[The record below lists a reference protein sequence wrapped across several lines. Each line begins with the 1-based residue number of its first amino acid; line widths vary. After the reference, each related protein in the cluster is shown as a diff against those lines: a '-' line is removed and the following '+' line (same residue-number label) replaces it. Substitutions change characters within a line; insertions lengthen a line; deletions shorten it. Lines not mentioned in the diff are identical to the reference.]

1 MTTSSNATTLN
12 ASAYAGQTHSSQART
27 QTRAASASSDA
38 ARVHVDHPHLAM
50 MGLYLGGFI
59 GMFSESALNI
69 ALPQL
74 TKVFGITTALAQW
87 MVVGYMLVIGL
98 VLPFAGILMKWF
110 KTRSLTLFAL
120 GAFFVGSLMSGFAPN
135 FPIALVGRMIQGVGT
150 GLVLPMMFAVVLEVF
165 PQSQIGSAMGL
176 MTLIIMFAPAIGPSL
191 SGVILGFFS
200 WRALFFIFAIVLA
213 VALAFTAKYLVSP
226 YELTRPAVDIASC
239 ALSCL
244 GFGGIVLGFGL
255 SSLLGWGSA
264 GVICSLIVGVVAL
277 AFYIRRQLA
286 SKTPVLN
293 LRAFGNP
300 QFRISAVLVMV
311 NFGITLAAMYLLPQF
326 AQNGLGL
333 SVTLSGLIMLPGGI
347 INAAVSL
354 YSGKLYDRV
363 GATAPARCGFVVSC
377 VGAALMLFTST
388 DTPVGFVILAHIL
401 LMIGVPLA
409 MSPCQTNGL
418 NSLPADMGTDGSTIL
433 NTMEQVCGAICT
445 ALATSMLAA
454 GEASASAQG
463 LGANASA
470 TVGSHYGFAFVLVL
484 AVIGLLLS
492 TRMREAK
499 HTA

>member
-1 MTTSSNATTLN
+1 
-12 ASAYAGQTHSSQART
+12 
-27 QTRAASASSDA
+27 
-38 ARVHVDHPHLAM
+38 M

-59 GMFSESALNI
+59 GMFSESALNV

-120 GAFFVGSLMSGFAPN
+120 GAFFVGSLMSACAPT
-135 FPIALVGRMIQGVGT
+135 FGVALAGRLIQGIGT

-191 SGVILGFFS
+191 SGVILGWFS
-200 WRALFFIFAIVLA
+200 WRALFFIFVIVMA
-213 VALAFTAKYLVSP
+213 VALVFCARYLVSP
-226 YELTRPAVDIASC
+226 YELTRPAVDGVSC
-239 ALSCL
+239 VLSCL

-255 SSLLGWGSA
+255 SSLLGWMSA
-264 GVICSLIVGVVAL
+264 GVICALIVGVVAL
-277 AFYIRRQLA
+277 VLYARRQLA
-286 SKTPVLN
+286 SETPVLN
-293 LRAFGNP
+293 LRAFSNK

-333 SVTLSGLIMLPGGI
+333 SVTVSGMLMLPGGI
-347 INAAVSL
+347 INAGVSL
-354 YSGKLYDRV
+354 YSGKLYDRI
-363 GATAPARCGFVVSC
+363 GAAIPARCGFAISC
-377 VGAALMLFTST
+377 VGAALMLFTTTST
-388 DTPVGFVILAHIL
+388 SIGYVICAHVL
-401 LMIGVPLA
+401 LMIGVPMA

-418 NSLPADMGTDGSTIL
+418 NSLPAEMSTDGSTIL
-433 NTMEQVCGAICT
+433 NTMEQVCGAVCT

-454 GEASASAQG
+454 GESAGAAAGADAQ
-463 LGANASA
+463 ACA
-470 TVGSHYGFAFVLVL
+470 TTGSHYGFAFVLVL
-484 AVIGLLLS
+484 AVVGLLLS
-492 TRMREAK
+492 TQMRKEHAGQACSEYA
-499 HTA
+499 TQS

>member
-1 MTTSSNATTLN
+1 
-12 ASAYAGQTHSSQART
+12 
-27 QTRAASASSDA
+27 
-38 ARVHVDHPHLAM
+38 M
-50 MGLYLGGFI
+50 MGLYLGGFV

-74 TKVFGITTALAQW
+74 TRVFGITTAVAQW

-120 GAFFVGSLMSGFAPN
+120 GAFFVGSLLSGFAPS
-135 FPIALVGRMIQGVGT
+135 FPVALVGRLIQGIGT
-150 GLVLPMMFAVVLEVF
+150 GLILPIMFAVVLEVF
-165 PQSQIGSAMGL
+165 PASQIGGAMGL
-176 MTLIIMFAPAIGPSL
+176 MTLIIMFAPAIGPCL

-213 VALAFTAKYLVSP
+213 VGLFFTAKYLVSP
-226 YELTRPAVDIASC
+226 YELTRPAVDGVSC
-239 ALSCL
+239 VLSCL

-264 GVICSLIVGVVAL
+264 GVICALVVGVVAL
-277 AFYIRRQLA
+277 IVYVRRQL
-286 SKTPVLN
+286 SSQTPVLN

-300 QFRISAVLVMV
+300 QFRTSAVMVML

-333 SVTLSGLIMLPGGI
+333 SVTVSGLLMLPGGI
-347 INAAVSL
+347 VNAGISL
-354 YSGKLYDRV
+354 WSGKLYDRI
-363 GATAPARCGFVVSC
+363 GAAVPARCGFAISC

-388 DTPVGFVILAHIL
+388 DTPIGYVICAHIL

-418 NSLPADMGTDGSTIL
+418 NSLPADMGADGSTIL
-433 NTMEQVCGAICT
+433 NTMEQVCGAVCT

-454 GEASASAQG
+454 GESASAAT
-463 LGANASA
+463 GAGAQACA
-470 TVGSHYGFAFVLVL
+470 TTGSHYGFTFVLVL
-484 AVIGLLLS
+484 AVIGLVLS
-492 TRMREAK
+492 LRMRN
-499 HTA
+499 TAAGEK